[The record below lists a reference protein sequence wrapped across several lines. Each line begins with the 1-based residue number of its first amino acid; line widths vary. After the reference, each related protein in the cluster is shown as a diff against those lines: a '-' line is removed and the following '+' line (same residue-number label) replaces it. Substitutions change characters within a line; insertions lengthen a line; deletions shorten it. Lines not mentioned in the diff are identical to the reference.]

1 MSGPTDVTTDQT
13 SVTTDELTE
22 RRKRTKHVHSEHHT
36 LTGGVQ
42 NSWHVSSEKFLDIFQ
57 GILYCPSLHSLLIVI
72 IDKIFFYCNW
82 DNRTSLQACVR
93 LVYHVWIKLS
103 LSAMFLV
110 WLANSNYVIWVAI
123 IVFRYTDLDLAR
135 IWDTPAH
142 RFIFQCRQLF
152 SVAAELNKGCSNIYQ
167 QGEIIHI
174 SSTCSW
180 FLMRKNTIG
189 A

>member
-1 MSGPTDVTTDQT
+1 MHNRKEVSTFVRFYMYNSIYYTCTVVRLMNINETTA
-13 SVTTDELTE
+13 
-22 RRKRTKHVHSEHHT
+22 RKCALSYGLVMQMRQPYASAV
-36 LTGGVQ
+36 
-42 NSWHVSSEKFLDIFQ
+42 
-57 GILYCPSLHSLLIVI
+57 
-72 IDKIFFYCNW
+72 
-82 DNRTSLQACVR
+82 NRTSLQACVR

-152 SVAAELNKGCSNIYQ
+152 SVAAELNKGVLQY
-167 QGEIIHI
+167 I
-174 SSTCSW
+174 SAGGNNTY
-180 FLMRKNTIG
+180 FLDMQLVSD